1 MNDDFFNNPDISK
14 LKEFL
19 LSKKRAPSQISHYL
33 NNKFKHSVLNDMVQ
47 SFYGA
52 DLNQKLYSIAFDLID
67 SPKCKCGAD
76 LTFKTFSLGYTSF
89 CSTKCASLDTEVIK
103 KTLES
108 RNKKFGTR
116 VLRNVNNSLRE
127 ARIRERF
134 GTGHPMRNK
143 QVSGKRSETMKI
155 RYGGIGFASTDINAK
170 IENTMIERYG
180 APRNMHSDILVDKYV
195 KNTLLLEFSKR
206 KAQYSN
212 FEIHREPDDY
222 EGQSQFHLMTCRRC
236 GTQIERNFMHGGPKC
251 PKCDIGV
258 GTSIPE
264 RELGDIIKSMLP
276 PETVIIIGAKIFDNP
291 FLSVDFFIPSL
302 KIAFEFNGLYW
313 HSSKFKDKW
322 FHHDKSEQLRKKGI
336 ALFHIFEDD
345 FRNRQD
351 IIISMIRQKLN
362 VQSIRVHARKCSI
375 VNLTAKEARE
385 FCERTHLQGFIPGK
399 FYVGLKSNNR
409 IVSVMIVSKSRFN
422 SNFQWEL
429 GRWCCELNTSVIGG
443 FSKCLKYVKKLNGN
457 APILTYCDASHSD
470 GTTYEKF
477 GTLLYH
483 TEPNYFYF
491 KPNTDRESRMKFQKH
506 KLKNLPNYSDDKTEK
521 QIMEENGWKIIYDC
535 GNMVFEL

>member
-19 LSKKRAPSQISHYL
+19 LSKKRAASQISHYL
-33 NNKFKHSVLNDMVQ
+33 NNKFKHSVLNDIVQ
-47 SFYGA
+47 SFYGT
-52 DLNQKLYSIAFDLID
+52 DLNQKLYSIAFDLIEN
-67 SPKCKCGAD
+67 PKCKCGAD

-89 CSTKCASLDTEVIK
+89 CSTKCASLDPEVIK
-103 KTLES
+103 KTLEK
-108 RNKKFGTR
+108 RNKKFGTH
-116 VLRNVNNSLRE
+116 VLRNVNNALRE
-127 ARIRERF
+127 ARIQERF
-134 GTGHPMRNK
+134 GADHPMKNK
-143 QVSGKRSETMKI
+143 QVSGKRSNTMKI
-155 RYGGIGFASTDINAK
+155 KYGGTGFASTDINAK

-180 APRNMHSDILVDKYV
+180 VPRNMHSDVLVDKYV
-195 KNTLLLEFSKR
+195 KNTLILEFSKR

-212 FEIHREPDDY
+212 FEIHRDPDDY

-336 ALFHIFEDD
+336 TLFHVFEDD

-351 IIISMIRQKLN
+351 IIISMIRQKMK
-362 VQSIRVHARKCSI
+362 VQYTKIYARKCSI

-399 FYVGLKSNNR
+399 FYVGLKFNNR

-422 SNFQWEL
+422 SKFQWEL

-443 FSKCLKYVKKLNGN
+443 FSKCLKHVKKLNNN

-477 GTLLYH
+477 GTLLYY

-535 GNMVFEL
+535 GNMVFQL